1 MVVRSADSL
10 VRMRYPSTA
19 EPATPDPPRRRST
32 HADFRP
38 YLNAPPNALNKR
50 LNLVWNGPV
59 KSGSAELAELLF
71 GAFEREG
78 LGFFQN

>member
-1 MVVRSADSL
+1 M
-10 VRMRYPSTA
+10 PSPRGRGARVPGAQYHTRLDGQPGA
-19 EPATPDPPRRRST
+19 HTPGQ
-32 HADFRP
+32 A
-38 YLNAPPNALNKR
+38 YAP
-50 LNLVWNGPV
+50 NLMWNGPV